1 MNLYSVNEYMK
12 KSRIIAV
19 FTLAMLLLA
28 TVGEAVAHTV
38 FPAYF
43 SGVQLSVPLF
53 FWLFYAT
60 VLSAVDISSLGK
72 NFPKIFL
79 AVKGAKIFLSLL
91 LLFLLSFI
99 FREQAVGIILLFL
112 FYYTALTIAESIFII
127 YTKKRLG
134 KK

>member
-19 FTLAMLLLA
+19 FTLSMLLLA
-28 TVGEAVAHTV
+28 AMGEVVAHT
-38 FPAYF
+38 FAPGYF

-60 VLSAVDISSLGK
+60 VFSAVDISSLGK

-91 LLFLLSFI
+91 LLFLQAFF
-99 FREQAVGIILLFL
+99 FREQAVGLVLLFL

-127 YTKKRLG
+127 YTKKTLG